1 MDKFTT
7 TADRDACWEARDAF
21 YACLDATRAAPAPGA
36 AASGAPA
43 GADAGGGGASACA
56 ALRDSYERGC
66 LPSWRRHW
74 DERYRNGRPIV
85 GRSSAP
91 R

>member
-7 TADRDACWEARDAF
+7 TADRELCWQARDAF
-21 YACLDATRAAPAPGA
+21 FSCLDAARAAPAPTA
-36 AASGAPA
+36 APGAPA
-43 GADAGGGGASACA
+43 GADAGGGAACA

-66 LPSWRRHW
+66 LPSWRRYW
-74 DERYRNGRPIV
+74 DDRYRNGRPIV
-85 GRSSAP
+85 GRSSPP